1 MMTMLKM
8 NKRVARTQILATLL
22 SVKNARF
29 RLKNSNCGQTCGQAL
44 KLMGIKTSNK
54 RELTKHAVEKS
65 EHLGENKRK
74 QKKIG
79 GSIEPPILVRVFI
92 TDLILR
98 HSAEVVET
106 YSQSTENACVYKEFC
121 NTKGI

>member
-1 MMTMLKM
+1 MEK
-8 NKRVARTQILATLL
+8 NKENGGV
-22 SVKNARF
+22 F
-29 RLKNSNCGQTCGQAL
+29 R
-44 KLMGIKTSNK
+44 I
-54 RELTKHAVEKS
+54 
-65 EHLGENKRK
+65 
-74 QKKIG
+74 
-79 GSIEPPILVRVFI
+79 PLVRVFI